1 MILAGGETPPRLD
14 LPLRVPT
21 LLAVRILLASVLLV
35 LPAAAQIDFA
45 TDARPVLA
53 KYCFSCHGADKQEA
67 GLALHELLTT
77 EDAFRNHRLLRQV
90 IVQVEGDDMP
100 PFEAKKH
107 PSDAERAKL
116 LRTLNHLV
124 GRVDRGEVPRNPG
137 RVTIRRL
144 NRNEYN
150 YTVRDLFGIKF
161 QPGRNFPAD
170 GAGGEGFDNTAD
182 ALFLPPVLMENY
194 LHAANRVI
202 DTLYQDDALRQQFL
216 FAQPEGKV
224 TVEDAARKIL
234 TYHGSLAYRRP
245 LTEEDLAP
253 LLAAVTEATSKGKKF
268 EQAMRMLDRIAV
280 QDSEAAPVD
289 FRRAQIHM
297 DGSNLDQALVY
308 FRKAAEGM
316 PGMAPPLFGAGV
328 VLRLQNK
335 LEQAK
340 QEILRAVELEP
351 SNVEFLWQLAQVYLG
366 LNQPLQAIDYLERIE
381 NSDNLFLEVYRLL
394 GDAYRRL
401 GDPVR
406 AEESLEKFQAMS
418 TSQQQAAA
426 LNEETQ
432 SVIARAEEKL
442 QEGQVDEALELFQQS
457 LEKSP
462 DTWLAHNYLAK
473 IYLSSGYPRLAY
485 QHLSE
490 MARLAPESVEG
501 NYLLGQ
507 YWYQQSDFRQARLYA
522 EKAKAKYPGSG
533 VLRNLLGNIYLE
545 LGQRE
550 DAIQEYAAAVRLDP
564 ERSDFQRNYQV
575 LLRNSR

>member
-1 MILAGGETPPRLD
+1 MSRKSLDNRCTEKGGVVLKPF
-14 LPLRVPT
+14 V
-21 LLAVRILLASVLLV
+21 LASAPFRVLMVALWALV
-35 LPAAAQIDFA
+35 GLSDVQAQDC
-45 TDARPVLA
+45 VEQGKEYL
-53 KYCFSCHGADKQEA
+53 QEA
-67 GLALHELLTT
+67 
-77 EDAFRNHRLLRQV
+77 R
-90 IVQVEGDDMP
+90 I
-100 PFEAKKH
+100 
-107 PSDAERAKL
+107 
-116 LRTLNHLV
+116 
-124 GRVDRGEVPRNPG
+124 
-137 RVTIRRL
+137 
-144 NRNEYN
+144 
-150 YTVRDLFGIKF
+150 
-161 QPGRNFPAD
+161 
-170 GAGGEGFDNTAD
+170 AD
-182 ALFLPPVLMENY
+182 ALASFDGCKQ
-194 LHAANRVI
+194 A
-202 DTLYQDDALRQQFL
+202 DQ
-216 FAQPEGKV
+216 
-224 TVEDAARKIL
+224 EDAA
-234 TYHGSLAYRRP
+234 AYFY
-245 LTEEDLAP
+245 TGIA
-253 LLAAVTEATSKGKKF
+253 LAAEGNLVEAVIELEKAAELDPDEVEYALGFADILSGVGQWAAAEEVLGLFDQEDKIDQLETAQLWLLSDLYYRAEKF

-406 AEESLEKFQAMS
+406 AEEYLEKFQAMS

-522 EKAKAKYPGSG
+522 EKARAKYPGSG

>member
-1 MILAGGETPPRLD
+1 MSQKSPDNRWFSKGGVDWKPFGAVPG
-14 LPLRVPT
+14 PFRVLT
-21 LLAVRILLASVLLV
+21 V
-35 LPAAAQIDFA
+35 
-45 TDARPVLA
+45 
-53 KYCFSCHGADKQEA
+53 
-67 GLALHELLTT
+67 ALW
-77 EDAFRNHRLLRQV
+77 V
-90 IVQVEGDDMP
+90 
-100 PFEAKKH
+100 
-107 PSDAERAKL
+107 
-116 LRTLNHLV
+116 LV
-124 GRVDRGEVPRNPG
+124 GLSDVQAQDCVAQGKKF
-137 RVTIRRL
+137 L
-144 NRNEYN
+144 QNE
-150 YTVRDLFGIKF
+150 RI
-161 QPGRNFPAD
+161 
-170 GAGGEGFDNTAD
+170 AD
-182 ALFLPPVLMENY
+182 ALASFDGCKQADQEDAGAYFYTGIAL
-194 LHAANRVI
+194 AAEGNLVEAVI
-202 DTLYQDDALRQQFL
+202 ELEKAVELDPDEVEYALGFADILSAIGQWAAAEEALSL
-216 FAQPEGKV
+216 FDQEGKV
-224 TVEDAARKIL
+224 DQLETAQLWLLSDLYYRAERFELAMKI
-234 TYHGSLAYRRP
+234 
-245 LTEEDLAP
+245 
-253 LLAAVTEATSKGKKF
+253 
-268 EQAMRMLDRIAV
+268 LDRIAD
-280 QDSEAAPVD
+280 QDFEVAPVD

-308 FRKAAEGM
+308 FRKAAEDM

-351 SNVEFLWQLAQVYLG
+351 SNVEFLWQLAEVCLG
-366 LNQPLQAIDYLERIE
+366 LNQPQQAIDYLERIE
-381 NSDNLFLEVYRLL
+381 SSGDHFLEAYRLL

-406 AEESLEKFQAMS
+406 AEEYLEKFQAMS
-418 TSQQQAAA
+418 TSQQQAAV

-442 QEGQVDEALELFQQS
+442 EEGQVDEALGLFEEV

-507 YWYQQSDFRQARLYA
+507 YWYQQRDFRQARLYA

-533 VLRNLLGNIYLE
+533 VLRNLLGNIYVE

-550 DAIQEYAAAVRLDP
+550 NAIQEYAAAVRLDP